1 LAVVV
6 NISKI
11 EIRRCTLNK
20 EFERC
25 CRFLAEMM
33 EKYGVL
39 VLQDIVVEIRFEP
52 DTWHDEVEGRRV
64 RYATYIKGYKNI
76 AELII

>member
-1 LAVVV
+1 M
-6 NISKI
+6 
-11 EIRRCTLNK
+11 NK

-39 VLQDIVVEIRFEP
+39 VLQDIAEEIQFEP
-52 DTWHDEVEGRRV
+52 DTWYDEVEGRRV
-64 RYATYIKGYKNI
+64 RYETYIKVYKNI
-76 AELII
+76 AGLII

>member
-1 LAVVV
+1 M
-6 NISKI
+6 
-11 EIRRCTLNK
+11 NK

-39 VLQDIVVEIRFEP
+39 VLQDIAEEIQFEP
-52 DTWHDEVEGRRV
+52 DTWYDEVEGRRV
-64 RYATYIKGYKNI
+64 RYETYIKVYKNI
-76 AELII
+76 TGLII

>member
-1 LAVVV
+1 MAVVV
-6 NISKI
+6 NI

-52 DTWHDEVEGRRV
+52 DTWYDEVEGRRV
-64 RYATYIKGYKNI
+64 RYATYIIEYTNI
-76 AELII
+76 VRLII